1 MKDIISAYKRNLW
14 QITLYLFANILFIF
28 KYVSRTDISASLV
41 AVLYVVAILG
51 VIYLYNTLAPK
62 ISETALKYSS
72 FALLAVTIL
81 CIVAALVYIDP
92 YSVRVDR
99 WSAVS
104 FFLEGLFNGEYP
116 YGIHTH
122 VSETNFPSPF
132 PLWHVI
138 NIPFYLIGDVGTGLI
153 FFLIITFAIVKIY
166 FNSYRKVFFF
176 LSLLILSPSYWWEVA
191 VRSDSLSNGF
201 LVLTFILWY
210 AKKGYSMNKN
220 LLLTILCCGVIASTR
235 LSAVL
240 PVALFLFAQ
249 YLQLNWLKKIL
260 FPLSILG
267 FVVLVFMPFI
277 LWTVDGTYVFFTRN
291 PFMSQTSVG
300 NPIFLMIM
308 VVAGMATALKWKN
321 TNQYFG
327 YTATFMFV
335 FMAGSQL
342 SLIMTR
348 GISGS
353 FFTDSTYDLSYFTLY
368 LPYTLMALADKITN
382 K

>member
-1 MKDIISAYKRNLW
+1 MRKIFTAFRTQW
-14 QITLYLFANILFIF
+14 QLILYLFVNILFIF
-28 KYVSRTDISASLV
+28 KYLTRTEISVPLIT
-41 AVLYVVAILG
+41 VLYISGILG
-51 VIYLYNTLAPK
+51 FVYLYFKWSPK
-62 ISETALKYSS
+62 VSEKLFKYSS
-72 FALLAVTIL
+72 FVLLSITLILIAVGL
-81 CIVAALVYIDP
+81 LYIDP
-92 YSVRVDR
+92 YTVRVDR

-138 NIPFYLIGDVGTGLI
+138 NIPFYLLGDVGIGLI
-153 FFLIITFAIVKIY
+153 FFLIITFVTVKIY
-166 FNSYRKVFFF
+166 FNSYRKAFFF
-176 LSLLILSPSYWWEVA
+176 LILLILSPAYWWEVA

-210 AKKGYSMNKN
+210 TKKGYSVDKN
-220 LLLTILCCGVIASTR
+220 FWLTIILCGIIASTR

-249 YLQLNWLKKIL
+249 YIQTNWLKKIL
-260 FPLSILG
+260 FPLSILA
-267 FVVLVFMPFI
+267 FVLAVFMPFV
-277 LWTVDGTYVFFTRN
+277 LWTIDGTYVFFTRN

-300 NPIFLMIM
+300 NPVFLIIMI
-308 VVAGMATALKWKN
+308 VAGIIFALKWKN
-321 TNQYFG
+321 TDEYFE
-327 YTATFMFV
+327 YAASFMFI

-368 LPYTLMALADKITN
+368 LPYTLMALASKVSN

>member
-1 MKDIISAYKRNLW
+1 MRKIFTAFRTQW
-14 QITLYLFANILFIF
+14 QLILYLFVNILFIF
-28 KYVSRTDISASLV
+28 KYLTRTEISVPLIT
-41 AVLYVVAILG
+41 VLYISGILG
-51 VIYLYNTLAPK
+51 FVYLYFKWSPK
-62 ISETALKYSS
+62 VSEKLFKYSS
-72 FALLAVTIL
+72 FVLLSITLILIAVGL
-81 CIVAALVYIDP
+81 LYIDP
-92 YSVRVDR
+92 YTVRVDR

-138 NIPFYLIGDVGTGLI
+138 NIPFYLLGDVGIGLI
-153 FFLIITFAIVKIY
+153 FFLIITFVTVKIY
-166 FNSYRKVFFF
+166 FNSYRKAFFF
-176 LSLLILSPSYWWEVA
+176 LILLILSPAYWWEVA
-191 VRSDSLSNGF
+191 VSSDSLSNGF

-210 AKKGYSMNKN
+210 TKKGYSVDKN
-220 LLLTILCCGVIASTR
+220 FWLTIILCGIIASTR

-249 YLQLNWLKKIL
+249 YIQTNWLKKIL
-260 FPLSILG
+260 FPLSILA
-267 FVVLVFMPFI
+267 FVLVVFMPFV
-277 LWTVDGTYVFFTRN
+277 LWTIDGTYVFFTRN

-300 NPIFLMIM
+300 NPVFLIIMI
-308 VVAGMATALKWKN
+308 VAGIIFALKWKN
-321 TNQYFG
+321 TDEYFE
-327 YTATFMFV
+327 YAASFMFI

-368 LPYTLMALADKITN
+368 LPYTLMALASKV
-382 K
+382 KSE

>member
-1 MKDIISAYKRNLW
+1 MRKIFTAFRTQW
-14 QITLYLFANILFIF
+14 QLILYLFVNILFIF
-28 KYVSRTDISASLV
+28 KYLTRTEISVPLIT
-41 AVLYVVAILG
+41 VLYISGILG
-51 VIYLYNTLAPK
+51 FVYLYFKWSPK
-62 ISETALKYSS
+62 VSEKLFKYSS
-72 FALLAVTIL
+72 FVLLSITLILIAVGL
-81 CIVAALVYIDP
+81 LYIDP
-92 YSVRVDR
+92 YTVRVDR

-138 NIPFYLIGDVGTGLI
+138 NIPFYLLGDVGIGLI
-153 FFLIITFAIVKIY
+153 FFLIITFVTVKIY
-166 FNSYRKVFFF
+166 FNSYRKAFFF
-176 LSLLILSPSYWWEVA
+176 LILLILSPAYWWEVA

-210 AKKGYSMNKN
+210 TKKGYSVDKN
-220 LLLTILCCGVIASTR
+220 FWLTIILCGIIVSTR

-249 YLQLNWLKKIL
+249 YIQTNWLKKIL
-260 FPLSILG
+260 FPLSILA
-267 FVVLVFMPFI
+267 FVLVVFMPFV
-277 LWTVDGTYVFFTRN
+277 LWTIDGTYVFFTRN

-300 NPIFLMIM
+300 NPVFLIIMI
-308 VVAGMATALKWKN
+308 VAGIIFALKWKN
-321 TNQYFG
+321 TDEYFE
-327 YTATFMFV
+327 YAASFMFI

-368 LPYTLMALADKITN
+368 LPYTLMALASKVSN

>member
-1 MKDIISAYKRNLW
+1 MRKIFTAFRTQW
-14 QITLYLFANILFIF
+14 QLILYLFVNILFIF
-28 KYVSRTDISASLV
+28 KYLTRTEISVPLIT
-41 AVLYVVAILG
+41 VLYISGILG
-51 VIYLYNTLAPK
+51 FVYLYFKWSPK
-62 ISETALKYSS
+62 VSEKLFKYSS
-72 FALLAVTIL
+72 FVLLSITLILIAVGL
-81 CIVAALVYIDP
+81 LYIDP
-92 YSVRVDR
+92 YTVRVDR

-138 NIPFYLIGDVGTGLI
+138 NIPFYLLGDVGIGLI
-153 FFLIITFAIVKIY
+153 FFLIITFVTVKIY
-166 FNSYRKVFFF
+166 FNSYRKAFFF
-176 LSLLILSPSYWWEVA
+176 LILLILSPAYWWEVA

-210 AKKGYSMNKN
+210 TKKGYSVDKN
-220 LLLTILCCGVIASTR
+220 FWLTIILCGIIASTR

-249 YLQLNWLKKIL
+249 YIQTNWLKKIL
-260 FPLSILG
+260 FPLSILA
-267 FVVLVFMPFI
+267 FVLVVFMPFV
-277 LWTVDGTYVFFTRN
+277 LWTIDGTYVFFTRN

-300 NPIFLMIM
+300 NPVFLIIMI
-308 VVAGMATALKWKN
+308 VAGIIFALKWKN
-321 TNQYFG
+321 TDEYFE
-327 YTATFMFV
+327 YAASFMFI

-368 LPYTLMALADKITN
+368 LPYTLMSLASKVSN

>member
-1 MKDIISAYKRNLW
+1 MRKIFTAFRTQW
-14 QITLYLFANILFIF
+14 QLILYLFVNILFIF
-28 KYVSRTDISASLV
+28 KYLTRTEISVPLIT
-41 AVLYVVAILG
+41 VLYISGILG
-51 VIYLYNTLAPK
+51 FVYLYFKWSPK
-62 ISETALKYSS
+62 VSEKLFKYSS
-72 FALLAVTIL
+72 FVLLSITLILIAVGL
-81 CIVAALVYIDP
+81 LYIDP
-92 YSVRVDR
+92 YTVRVDR

-138 NIPFYLIGDVGTGLI
+138 NIPFYLLGDVGIGLI
-153 FFLIITFAIVKIY
+153 FFLIITFVTVKIY
-166 FNSYRKVFFF
+166 FNSYRKAFFF
-176 LSLLILSPSYWWEVA
+176 LILLILSPAYWWEVA

-210 AKKGYSMNKN
+210 TKKGYSVDKN
-220 LLLTILCCGVIASTR
+220 FWLTIILCGIIASSR

-249 YLQLNWLKKIL
+249 YIQTNWLKKIL
-260 FPLSILG
+260 FPLSILA
-267 FVVLVFMPFI
+267 FVLVVFMPFV
-277 LWTVDGTYVFFTRN
+277 LWTIDGTYVFFTRN

-300 NPIFLMIM
+300 NPVFLIIMI
-308 VVAGMATALKWKN
+308 VAGIIFALKWKN
-321 TNQYFG
+321 TDEYFE
-327 YTATFMFV
+327 YAASFMFI

-368 LPYTLMALADKITN
+368 LPYTLMALASKVSN

>member
-1 MKDIISAYKRNLW
+1 MRKIFTAFRTQW
-14 QITLYLFANILFIF
+14 QLILYLFVNILFIF
-28 KYVSRTDISASLV
+28 KYLTRTEISVPLIT
-41 AVLYVVAILG
+41 VLYISGILG
-51 VIYLYNTLAPK
+51 FVYLYFKWSPK
-62 ISETALKYSS
+62 VSEKLFKYSS
-72 FALLAVTIL
+72 FVLLSITLILIAVGL
-81 CIVAALVYIDP
+81 LYIDP
-92 YSVRVDR
+92 YTVRVDR

-138 NIPFYLIGDVGTGLI
+138 NIPFYLLGDVGIGLI
-153 FFLIITFAIVKIY
+153 FFLIITFVNVKIY
-166 FNSYRKVFFF
+166 FNSYRKAFFF
-176 LSLLILSPSYWWEVA
+176 LILLILSPAYWWEVA

-210 AKKGYSMNKN
+210 TKKGYSVDKN
-220 LLLTILCCGVIASTR
+220 FWLTIILCGIIASTR

-249 YLQLNWLKKIL
+249 YIQTNWLKKIL
-260 FPLSILG
+260 FPLSILA
-267 FVVLVFMPFI
+267 FVLVVFMPFV
-277 LWTVDGTYVFFTRN
+277 LWTIDGTYVFFTRN

-300 NPIFLMIM
+300 NPVFLIIMI
-308 VVAGMATALKWKN
+308 VAGIIFALKWKN
-321 TNQYFG
+321 TDEYFE
-327 YTATFMFV
+327 YAASFMFI

-368 LPYTLMALADKITN
+368 LPYTLMSLASKVSN

>member
-1 MKDIISAYKRNLW
+1 MRKIFTAFRTQW
-14 QITLYLFANILFIF
+14 QLILYLFVNILFIF
-28 KYVSRTDISASLV
+28 KYLTRTEISVPLITT
-41 AVLYVVAILG
+41 LYISSIPGFV
-51 VIYLYNTLAPK
+51 YLYFKWSPK
-62 ISETALKYSS
+62 VSEKLFKYSS
-72 FALLAVTIL
+72 FVLLLITLILIAVALL
-81 CIVAALVYIDP
+81 YIDP
-92 YSVRVDR
+92 YTVRVDR

-138 NIPFYLIGDVGTGLI
+138 NIPFYLLGDVGIGLI
-153 FFLIITFAIVKIY
+153 FFLIITFTTVKIY
-166 FNSYRKVFFF
+166 FNSYRKAFFF
-176 LSLLILSPSYWWEVA
+176 LVLLILSPAYWWEIA

-210 AKKGYSMNKN
+210 TKKGYSVDKN
-220 LLLTILCCGVIASTR
+220 FWLTIILCGVITSTR

-249 YLQLNWLKKIL
+249 YIQTNWLKKML
-260 FPLSILG
+260 FPLSILA
-267 FVVLVFMPFI
+267 FVLVVFMPFI
-277 LWTVDGTYVFFTRN
+277 LWKIDGTYVFFTRN

-300 NPIFLMIM
+300 NPIFLIIMI
-308 VVAGMATALKWKN
+308 VAGIIFALKWKN
-321 TNQYFG
+321 SDEYFE
-327 YTATFMFV
+327 YAASFLFI

-368 LPYTLMALADKITN
+368 LPYTLMALASKV
-382 K
+382 KSE

>member
-1 MKDIISAYKRNLW
+1 MRKIFTAFRTQW
-14 QITLYLFANILFIF
+14 QLILYLFVNILFIF
-28 KYVSRTDISASLV
+28 KYLTRTEISVPLIT
-41 AVLYVVAILG
+41 VLYISGILG
-51 VIYLYNTLAPK
+51 FVYLYFKWSPK
-62 ISETALKYSS
+62 VSEKLFKYSS
-72 FALLAVTIL
+72 LVLLSITLILIALALL
-81 CIVAALVYIDP
+81 YIDP
-92 YSVRVDR
+92 YTVRVDR

-138 NIPFYLIGDVGTGLI
+138 NIPFYLLGDVGIGLI
-153 FFLIITFAIVKIY
+153 FFLIITFVTVKIY
-166 FNSYRKVFFF
+166 FNSYRKAFFF
-176 LSLLILSPSYWWEVA
+176 LILLILSPAYWWEVA

-210 AKKGYSMNKN
+210 TKKGYSVDKN
-220 LLLTILCCGVIASTR
+220 FWLTIILCGIIASTR

-249 YLQLNWLKKIL
+249 YIQTNWLKKIL
-260 FPLSILG
+260 FPLSILA
-267 FVVLVFMPFI
+267 FVLVVFMPFV
-277 LWTVDGTYVFFTRN
+277 LWTIDGTYVFFTRN

-300 NPIFLMIM
+300 NPVFLIIMI
-308 VVAGMATALKWKN
+308 VAGIIFALKWKN
-321 TNQYFG
+321 TDEYFE
-327 YTATFMFV
+327 YAASFMFI

-368 LPYTLMALADKITN
+368 LPYTLMALASKVSN

>member
-1 MKDIISAYKRNLW
+1 MRKIFTAFRTQW
-14 QITLYLFANILFIF
+14 QLILYLFVNILFIF
-28 KYVSRTDISASLV
+28 KYLTRTEISVPLITT
-41 AVLYVVAILG
+41 LYISSIPGFV
-51 VIYLYNTLAPK
+51 YLYFKWSPK
-62 ISETALKYSS
+62 VSEKLFKYSS
-72 FALLAVTIL
+72 FVLLSITLILIAVGL
-81 CIVAALVYIDP
+81 LYIDP
-92 YSVRVDR
+92 YTVRVDR

-138 NIPFYLIGDVGTGLI
+138 NIPFYLLGDVGIGLI
-153 FFLIITFAIVKIY
+153 FFLIITFVTVKIY
-166 FNSYRKVFFF
+166 FNSYRKAFFF
-176 LSLLILSPSYWWEVA
+176 LILLILSPAYWWEVA

-210 AKKGYSMNKN
+210 TKKGYSVDKN
-220 LLLTILCCGVIASTR
+220 FWLTIILCGIIASTR

-249 YLQLNWLKKIL
+249 YIQTNWLKKIL
-260 FPLSILG
+260 FPLSILA
-267 FVVLVFMPFI
+267 FVLVVFMPFV
-277 LWTVDGTYVFFTRN
+277 LWTIDGTYVFFTRN

-300 NPIFLMIM
+300 NPVFLIIMI
-308 VVAGMATALKWKN
+308 VAGIIFALKWKN
-321 TNQYFG
+321 TDEYFE
-327 YTATFMFV
+327 YAASFMFI

-368 LPYTLMALADKITN
+368 LPYTLMSLASKVSN

>member
-1 MKDIISAYKRNLW
+1 MRKIFTAFRTQW
-14 QITLYLFANILFIF
+14 QLILYLFVNILFIF
-28 KYVSRTDISASLV
+28 KYLTRTEISVPLIT
-41 AVLYVVAILG
+41 VLYISGILG
-51 VIYLYNTLAPK
+51 FVYLYFKWSPK
-62 ISETALKYSS
+62 VSEKLFKYSS
-72 FALLAVTIL
+72 FVLLSITLILIAVGL
-81 CIVAALVYIDP
+81 LYIDP
-92 YSVRVDR
+92 YTVRVDR

-138 NIPFYLIGDVGTGLI
+138 NIPFYLLGDVGIGLI
-153 FFLIITFAIVKIY
+153 FFLIITFVTVKIY
-166 FNSYRKVFFF
+166 FNSYRKAFFF
-176 LSLLILSPSYWWEVA
+176 LILLILSPAYWWEVA

-210 AKKGYSMNKN
+210 TKKGYSVDKSFW
-220 LLLTILCCGVIASTR
+220 LTIILCGIIASTR

-249 YLQLNWLKKIL
+249 YIQTNWLKKIL
-260 FPLSILG
+260 FPLSILA
-267 FVVLVFMPFI
+267 FVLVVFMPFV
-277 LWTVDGTYVFFTRN
+277 LWTIDGTYVFFTRN

-300 NPIFLMIM
+300 NPVFLIIMI
-308 VVAGMATALKWKN
+308 VAGIIFALKWKN
-321 TNQYFG
+321 TDEYFE
-327 YTATFMFV
+327 YAASFMFI

-368 LPYTLMALADKITN
+368 LPYTLMALASKVSN

>member
-1 MKDIISAYKRNLW
+1 MRKIFTAFRTQW
-14 QITLYLFANILFIF
+14 QLILYLFVNILFIF
-28 KYVSRTDISASLV
+28 KYLTRTEISVPLITT
-41 AVLYVVAILG
+41 LYISSIPGFV
-51 VIYLYNTLAPK
+51 YLYFKWSPK
-62 ISETALKYSS
+62 VSEKLFKYSS
-72 FALLAVTIL
+72 FVLLLITLILIAVALL
-81 CIVAALVYIDP
+81 YIDP
-92 YSVRVDR
+92 YTVRVDR

-138 NIPFYLIGDVGTGLI
+138 NIPFYLLGDVGIGLI
-153 FFLIITFAIVKIY
+153 FFLIITFTTVKIY
-166 FNSYRKVFFF
+166 FNSYRKAFFF
-176 LSLLILSPSYWWEVA
+176 LVLLILSPAYWWEIA

-210 AKKGYSMNKN
+210 TKKGYSVDKN
-220 LLLTILCCGVIASTR
+220 FWLTIILCGIIASTR

-249 YLQLNWLKKIL
+249 YIQTNWLKKIL
-260 FPLSILG
+260 FPLSILA
-267 FVVLVFMPFI
+267 FVLVVFMPFV
-277 LWTVDGTYVFFTRN
+277 LWTIDGTYVFFTRN

-300 NPIFLMIM
+300 NPVFLIIMI
-308 VVAGMATALKWKN
+308 VAGIIFALKWKN
-321 TNQYFG
+321 TDEYFE
-327 YTATFMFV
+327 YAASFMFI

-368 LPYTLMALADKITN
+368 LPYTLMALASKV
-382 K
+382 KSE

>member
-1 MKDIISAYKRNLW
+1 MRKIFTAFRTQW
-14 QITLYLFANILFIF
+14 QLILYLFVNILFIF
-28 KYVSRTDISASLV
+28 KYLTRTEISVPLIT
-41 AVLYVVAILG
+41 VLYISGILG
-51 VIYLYNTLAPK
+51 FVYLYFKWSPK
-62 ISETALKYSS
+62 VSEKLFKYSS
-72 FALLAVTIL
+72 FVLLSITLILIAVGL
-81 CIVAALVYIDP
+81 LYIDP
-92 YSVRVDR
+92 YTVRVDR

-138 NIPFYLIGDVGTGLI
+138 NIPFYLLGDVGIGLI
-153 FFLIITFAIVKIY
+153 FFLIITFVTVKIY
-166 FNSYRKVFFF
+166 FNSYRKAFFF
-176 LSLLILSPSYWWEVA
+176 LILLILSPAYWWEVA

-210 AKKGYSMNKN
+210 TKKGYSVDKN
-220 LLLTILCCGVIASTR
+220 FWLTIILCGIIASTR

-249 YLQLNWLKKIL
+249 YIQTNWLKKIL
-260 FPLSILG
+260 FPLSILA
-267 FVVLVFMPFI
+267 FVLVVFMPFV
-277 LWTVDGTYVFFTRN
+277 LWTIDGTYVFFTRN

-300 NPIFLMIM
+300 NPVFLIIMI
-308 VVAGMATALKWKN
+308 VAGIIFALKWKN
-321 TNQYFG
+321 TDEYFE
-327 YTATFMFV
+327 YAASFMFI

-368 LPYTLMALADKITN
+368 LPYTLMALVSKVSN

>member
-1 MKDIISAYKRNLW
+1 MRKIFTAFRTQW
-14 QITLYLFANILFIF
+14 QLILYLFVNILFIF
-28 KYVSRTDISASLV
+28 KYLTRTEISVPLIT
-41 AVLYVVAILG
+41 VLYISGILG
-51 VIYLYNTLAPK
+51 FVYLYFKWSPK
-62 ISETALKYSS
+62 VSEKLFKYSS
-72 FALLAVTIL
+72 FVLLSITLILIAVGL
-81 CIVAALVYIDP
+81 LYIDP
-92 YSVRVDR
+92 YTVRVDR

-138 NIPFYLIGDVGTGLI
+138 NVPFYLLGDVGIGLI
-153 FFLIITFAIVKIY
+153 FFLIITFVTVKIY
-166 FNSYRKVFFF
+166 FNSYRKAFFF
-176 LSLLILSPSYWWEVA
+176 LILLILSPAYWWEVA

-210 AKKGYSMNKN
+210 TKKGYSVDKN
-220 LLLTILCCGVIASTR
+220 FWLTIILCGIIASTR

-249 YLQLNWLKKIL
+249 YIQTNWLKKIL
-260 FPLSILG
+260 FPLSILA
-267 FVVLVFMPFI
+267 FVLVVFMPFV
-277 LWTVDGTYVFFTRN
+277 LWTIDGTYVFFTRN

-300 NPIFLMIM
+300 NPVFLIIMI
-308 VVAGMATALKWKN
+308 VAGIIFALKWKN
-321 TNQYFG
+321 TDEYFE
-327 YTATFMFV
+327 YAASFMFI

-368 LPYTLMALADKITN
+368 LPYTLMALASKVSN

>member
-1 MKDIISAYKRNLW
+1 MRKIFTAFRTQW
-14 QITLYLFANILFIF
+14 QLILYLFVNILFIF
-28 KYVSRTDISASLV
+28 KYLTRTEISVPLIT
-41 AVLYVVAILG
+41 VLYISGILG
-51 VIYLYNTLAPK
+51 FVYLYFKWSPK
-62 ISETALKYSS
+62 VSEKLFKYSS
-72 FALLAVTIL
+72 LVLLSITLILIALALL
-81 CIVAALVYIDP
+81 YIDP
-92 YSVRVDR
+92 YTVRVDR

-138 NIPFYLIGDVGTGLI
+138 NIPFYLLGDVGIGLI
-153 FFLIITFAIVKIY
+153 FFLIITFVTVKIY
-166 FNSYRKVFFF
+166 FNSYRKAFFF
-176 LSLLILSPSYWWEVA
+176 LILLILSPAYWWEVA

-210 AKKGYSMNKN
+210 TKKGYSVDKN
-220 LLLTILCCGVIASTR
+220 FWLTIILCGIIASTR

-249 YLQLNWLKKIL
+249 YIQTNWLKKIL
-260 FPLSILG
+260 FPLSILA
-267 FVVLVFMPFI
+267 FVLVVFMPFV
-277 LWTVDGTYVFFTRN
+277 LWTIDGTYVFFTRN

-300 NPIFLMIM
+300 NPVFLIIMI
-308 VVAGMATALKWKN
+308 VAGIIFALKWKN
-321 TNQYFG
+321 TDEYFE
-327 YTATFMFV
+327 YAASFMFI

-368 LPYTLMALADKITN
+368 LPYTLMALASKV
-382 K
+382 KSE

>member
-1 MKDIISAYKRNLW
+1 MRKIFTAFRTQW
-14 QITLYLFANILFIF
+14 QLILYLFVNILFIF
-28 KYVSRTDISASLV
+28 KYLTRTEVSVPLIT
-41 AVLYVVAILG
+41 VLYISGILG
-51 VIYLYNTLAPK
+51 FVYLYFKWSPK
-62 ISETALKYSS
+62 VSEKLFKYSS
-72 FALLAVTIL
+72 FVLLSITLILIAVGL
-81 CIVAALVYIDP
+81 LYIDP
-92 YSVRVDR
+92 YTVRVDR

-138 NIPFYLIGDVGTGLI
+138 NIPFYLLGDVGIGLI
-153 FFLIITFAIVKIY
+153 FFLIITFVTVKIY
-166 FNSYRKVFFF
+166 FNSYRKAFFF
-176 LSLLILSPSYWWEVA
+176 LILLILSPAYWWEVA

-210 AKKGYSMNKN
+210 TKKGYSVDKN
-220 LLLTILCCGVIASTR
+220 FWLTIILCGIIASTR

-249 YLQLNWLKKIL
+249 YIQTNWLKKIL
-260 FPLSILG
+260 FPLSILA
-267 FVVLVFMPFI
+267 FVLVVFMPFV
-277 LWTVDGTYVFFTRN
+277 LWTIDGTYVFFTRN

-300 NPIFLMIM
+300 NPVFLIIMI
-308 VVAGMATALKWKN
+308 VAGIIFALKWKN
-321 TNQYFG
+321 TDEYFE
-327 YTATFMFV
+327 YAASFMFI

-368 LPYTLMALADKITN
+368 LPYTLMALASKVSN

>member
-1 MKDIISAYKRNLW
+1 MRKIFTAFRTQW
-14 QITLYLFANILFIF
+14 QLILYLFVNILFIF
-28 KYVSRTDISASLV
+28 KYLTRTEISVPLIT
-41 AVLYVVAILG
+41 VLYISCILG
-51 VIYLYNTLAPK
+51 FVYLYFKWSPK
-62 ISETALKYSS
+62 VSEKLFKYSS
-72 FALLAVTIL
+72 FVLLSITLILIAVGL
-81 CIVAALVYIDP
+81 LYIDP
-92 YSVRVDR
+92 YTVRVDR

-138 NIPFYLIGDVGTGLI
+138 NIPFYLLGDVGIGLI
-153 FFLIITFAIVKIY
+153 FFLIITFVTVKIY
-166 FNSYRKVFFF
+166 FNSYRKAFFF
-176 LSLLILSPSYWWEVA
+176 LILLILSPAYWWEVA

-210 AKKGYSMNKN
+210 TKKGYSVDKSFW
-220 LLLTILCCGVIASTR
+220 LTIILCGIIASTR

-249 YLQLNWLKKIL
+249 YIQTNWLKKIL
-260 FPLSILG
+260 FPLSILA
-267 FVVLVFMPFI
+267 FVLVVFIPFV
-277 LWTVDGTYVFFTRN
+277 LWTIDGTYVFFTRN

-300 NPIFLMIM
+300 NPVFLIIMI
-308 VVAGMATALKWKN
+308 VAGIIFALKWKN
-321 TNQYFG
+321 TDEYFE
-327 YTATFMFV
+327 YAASFMFI

-368 LPYTLMALADKITN
+368 LPYTLMALASKVSN

>member
-1 MKDIISAYKRNLW
+1 MRKIFTAFRTQW
-14 QITLYLFANILFIF
+14 QLTLYLFVNILFIF
-28 KYVSRTDISASLV
+28 KYLTRTEISVPLIT
-41 AVLYVVAILG
+41 VLYISGILG
-51 VIYLYNTLAPK
+51 FVYLYFKWSPK
-62 ISETALKYSS
+62 VSEKLFKYSS
-72 FALLAVTIL
+72 FVLLSITLILIAVGL
-81 CIVAALVYIDP
+81 LYIDP
-92 YSVRVDR
+92 YTVRVDR

-138 NIPFYLIGDVGTGLI
+138 NIPFYLLGDVGIGLI
-153 FFLIITFAIVKIY
+153 FFLIITFVTVKIY
-166 FNSYRKVFFF
+166 FNSYRKAFFF
-176 LSLLILSPSYWWEVA
+176 LILLILSPAYWWEVA

-210 AKKGYSMNKN
+210 TKKGYSVDKN
-220 LLLTILCCGVIASTR
+220 FWLTIILCGIIASTR

-249 YLQLNWLKKIL
+249 YIQTNWLKKIL
-260 FPLSILG
+260 FPLSILA
-267 FVVLVFMPFI
+267 FVLVVFMPFV
-277 LWTVDGTYVFFTRN
+277 LWTIDGTYVFFTRN

-300 NPIFLMIM
+300 NPVFLIIMI
-308 VVAGMATALKWKN
+308 VAGIIFALKWKN
-321 TNQYFG
+321 TDEYFE
-327 YTATFMFV
+327 YAASFMFI

-368 LPYTLMALADKITN
+368 LPYTLMALASKVSN

>member
-1 MKDIISAYKRNLW
+1 MRKIFTAFRTQW
-14 QITLYLFANILFIF
+14 QLILYLFVNILFIF
-28 KYVSRTDISASLV
+28 KYLPRTEISVPLIT
-41 AVLYVVAILG
+41 VLYISGILG
-51 VIYLYNTLAPK
+51 FVYLYFKWSPK
-62 ISETALKYSS
+62 VSEKLFKYSS
-72 FALLAVTIL
+72 FVLLSITLILIAVGL
-81 CIVAALVYIDP
+81 LYIDP
-92 YSVRVDR
+92 YTVRVDR

-138 NIPFYLIGDVGTGLI
+138 NIPFYLLGDVGIGLI
-153 FFLIITFAIVKIY
+153 FFLIITFVTVKIY
-166 FNSYRKVFFF
+166 FNSYRKAFFF
-176 LSLLILSPSYWWEVA
+176 LILLILSPAYWWEVA

-210 AKKGYSMNKN
+210 TKKGYSVDKN
-220 LLLTILCCGVIASTR
+220 FWLTIILCGIIASTR

-249 YLQLNWLKKIL
+249 YIQTNWLKKIL
-260 FPLSILG
+260 FPLSILA
-267 FVVLVFMPFI
+267 FVLVVFMPFV
-277 LWTVDGTYVFFTRN
+277 LWTIDGTYVFFTRN

-300 NPIFLMIM
+300 NPVFLIIMI
-308 VVAGMATALKWKN
+308 VAGIIFALKWKN
-321 TNQYFG
+321 TDEYFE
-327 YTATFMFV
+327 YAASFMFI

-368 LPYTLMALADKITN
+368 LPYTLMALASKVSN

>member
-1 MKDIISAYKRNLW
+1 MRKIFTAFRTQW
-14 QITLYLFANILFIF
+14 QLILYLFVNILFIF
-28 KYVSRTDISASLV
+28 KYLTRTEVSVPLITALYISG
-41 AVLYVVAILG
+41 ILG
-51 VIYLYNTLAPK
+51 FVYLYFKWSPK
-62 ISETALKYSS
+62 VSEKLFKYSS
-72 FALLAVTIL
+72 LVLLSITLILIALALL
-81 CIVAALVYIDP
+81 YIDP
-92 YSVRVDR
+92 YTVRVDR

-138 NIPFYLIGDVGTGLI
+138 NIPFYLLGDVGIGLI
-153 FFLIITFAIVKIY
+153 FFLIITFVTVKIY
-166 FNSYRKVFFF
+166 FNSYRKAF
-176 LSLLILSPSYWWEVA
+176 LFLVLLILSPAYWWEVA

-210 AKKGYSMNKN
+210 TKKGYSVDKN
-220 LLLTILCCGVIASTR
+220 FWLTIILCGIIASTR

-249 YLQLNWLKKIL
+249 YIQTNWLKKIL
-260 FPLSILG
+260 FPLSILA
-267 FVVLVFMPFI
+267 FVLVVFMPFV
-277 LWTVDGTYVFFTRN
+277 LWTIDGTYVFFTRN

-300 NPIFLMIM
+300 NPVSLIIMI
-308 VVAGMATALKWKN
+308 VAGIIFALKWKN
-321 TNQYFG
+321 TDEYFE
-327 YTATFMFV
+327 YAASFMFI

-368 LPYTLMALADKITN
+368 LPYTLMALASKVSN

>member
-1 MKDIISAYKRNLW
+1 MRKIFTAFRTQW
-14 QITLYLFANILFIF
+14 QLILYLFVNILFIF
-28 KYVSRTDISASLV
+28 KYLTRTEISVPLIT
-41 AVLYVVAILG
+41 VLYISGILG
-51 VIYLYNTLAPK
+51 FVYLYFKWSPK
-62 ISETALKYSS
+62 VSEKLFKYSS
-72 FALLAVTIL
+72 LVLLSITLILIALALL
-81 CIVAALVYIDP
+81 YIDP
-92 YSVRVDR
+92 YTVRVDR

-138 NIPFYLIGDVGTGLI
+138 NIPFYLLGDVGIGLI
-153 FFLIITFAIVKIY
+153 FFLIITFVTVKIY
-166 FNSYRKVFFF
+166 FNSYRKAFFF
-176 LSLLILSPSYWWEVA
+176 LILLILSPAYWWEVA

-210 AKKGYSMNKN
+210 TKKGYSVDKSFW
-220 LLLTILCCGVIASTR
+220 LTIILCGIIASTR

-249 YLQLNWLKKIL
+249 YIQTNWLKKIL
-260 FPLSILG
+260 FPLSILA
-267 FVVLVFMPFI
+267 FVLVVFMPFV
-277 LWTVDGTYVFFTRN
+277 LWTIDGTYVFFTRN

-300 NPIFLMIM
+300 NPVFLIIMI
-308 VVAGMATALKWKN
+308 VAGIIFALKWKN
-321 TNQYFG
+321 TDEYFE
-327 YTATFMFV
+327 YAASFMFI

-368 LPYTLMALADKITN
+368 LPYTLMALASKVSN

>member
-1 MKDIISAYKRNLW
+1 MRKIFTAFRTQW
-14 QITLYLFANILFIF
+14 QLILYLFVNILFIF
-28 KYVSRTDISASLV
+28 KYLTRTEISVPLIT
-41 AVLYVVAILG
+41 VLYISGILG
-51 VIYLYNTLAPK
+51 FVYLYFKWSPK
-62 ISETALKYSS
+62 VSEKLFKYSS
-72 FALLAVTIL
+72 FVLLSITLILIAVGL
-81 CIVAALVYIDP
+81 LYIDP
-92 YSVRVDR
+92 YTVRVDR

-138 NIPFYLIGDVGTGLI
+138 NIPFYLLGDVGIGLI
-153 FFLIITFAIVKIY
+153 FFLIITFVTVKIY
-166 FNSYRKVFFF
+166 FNSYRKAFFF
-176 LSLLILSPSYWWEVA
+176 LILLILSPAYWWEVA

-210 AKKGYSMNKN
+210 TKKGYSVDKN
-220 LLLTILCCGVIASTR
+220 FWLTIILCGIIASTR

-249 YLQLNWLKKIL
+249 YIQTNWLKKIL
-260 FPLSILG
+260 CPLSILA
-267 FVVLVFMPFI
+267 FVLVVFMPFV
-277 LWTVDGTYVFFTRN
+277 LWTIDGTYVFFTRN

-300 NPIFLMIM
+300 NPVFLIIMI
-308 VVAGMATALKWKN
+308 VAGIIFALKWKN
-321 TNQYFG
+321 TDEYFE
-327 YTATFMFV
+327 YAASFMFI

-368 LPYTLMALADKITN
+368 LPYTLMALASKVSN

>member
-1 MKDIISAYKRNLW
+1 MRKIFTAFRTQW
-14 QITLYLFANILFIF
+14 QLILYLFVNILFIF
-28 KYVSRTDISASLV
+28 KYLTRTEISVPLIT
-41 AVLYVVAILG
+41 VLYISGILG
-51 VIYLYNTLAPK
+51 FVYLYFKWSPK
-62 ISETALKYSS
+62 VSEKLFKYSS
-72 FALLAVTIL
+72 FVLLSITLILIAVGL
-81 CIVAALVYIDP
+81 LYIDP
-92 YSVRVDR
+92 YTVRVDR

-138 NIPFYLIGDVGTGLI
+138 NIPFYLLGDVGIGLI
-153 FFLIITFAIVKIY
+153 FFLIITFVTVKIY
-166 FNSYRKVFFF
+166 FNSYRKAFFF
-176 LSLLILSPSYWWEVA
+176 LILLILSPAYWWEVA

-210 AKKGYSMNKN
+210 TKKGYSVDKSFW
-220 LLLTILCCGVIASTR
+220 LTIILCGIIASTR

-249 YLQLNWLKKIL
+249 YIQTNWLKKIL
-260 FPLSILG
+260 FPLSILA
-267 FVVLVFMPFI
+267 FVLVVFMPFV
-277 LWTVDGTYVFFTRN
+277 LWTIDGTYVFFTRN

-300 NPIFLMIM
+300 NPVFLIIMI
-308 VVAGMATALKWKN
+308 VAGIIFALKWKN
-321 TNQYFG
+321 TDEYFE
-327 YTATFMFV
+327 YAASFMFI

-368 LPYTLMALADKITN
+368 LPYTLMSLASKVSN

>member
-1 MKDIISAYKRNLW
+1 MRKIFTAFRTQW
-14 QITLYLFANILFIF
+14 QLILYLFVNILFIF
-28 KYVSRTDISASLV
+28 KYLTRTEISVPLIT
-41 AVLYVVAILG
+41 VLYISGILG
-51 VIYLYNTLAPK
+51 FVYLYFKWSPK
-62 ISETALKYSS
+62 VSEKLFKYSS
-72 FALLAVTIL
+72 FVLLSITLILIAVGL
-81 CIVAALVYIDP
+81 LYIEP
-92 YSVRVDR
+92 YTVRVDR

-138 NIPFYLIGDVGTGLI
+138 NIPFYLLGDVGIGLI
-153 FFLIITFAIVKIY
+153 FFLIITFVTVKIY
-166 FNSYRKVFFF
+166 FNSYRKAFFF
-176 LSLLILSPSYWWEVA
+176 LILLILSPAYWWEVA

-210 AKKGYSMNKN
+210 TKKGYSVDKN
-220 LLLTILCCGVIASTR
+220 FWLTIILCGIIASTR

-249 YLQLNWLKKIL
+249 YIQTNWLKKIL
-260 FPLSILG
+260 FPLSILA
-267 FVVLVFMPFI
+267 FVLVVFMPFV
-277 LWTVDGTYVFFTRN
+277 LWTIDGTYVFFTRN

-300 NPIFLMIM
+300 NPVFLIIMI
-308 VVAGMATALKWKN
+308 VAGIIFALKWKN
-321 TNQYFG
+321 TDEYFE
-327 YTATFMFV
+327 YAASFMFI

-368 LPYTLMALADKITN
+368 LPYTLMALASKVSN

>member
-1 MKDIISAYKRNLW
+1 
-14 QITLYLFANILFIF
+14 
-28 KYVSRTDISASLV
+28 
-41 AVLYVVAILG
+41 
-51 VIYLYNTLAPK
+51 
-62 ISETALKYSS
+62 
-72 FALLAVTIL
+72 LL
-81 CIVAALVYIDP
+81 YIDP
-92 YSVRVDR
+92 YTVRVDR

-138 NIPFYLIGDVGTGLI
+138 NIPFYLLGDVGIGLI
-153 FFLIITFAIVKIY
+153 FFLIITFVTVKIY
-166 FNSYRKVFFF
+166 FNSYRKAF
-176 LSLLILSPSYWWEVA
+176 LFLVLLILSPAYWWEVA

-210 AKKGYSMNKN
+210 TKKGYSVDKN
-220 LLLTILCCGVIASTR
+220 FWLTIILCGIIASTR

-249 YLQLNWLKKIL
+249 YIQTNWLKKIL
-260 FPLSILG
+260 FPLSILA
-267 FVVLVFMPFI
+267 FVLVVFMPFV
-277 LWTVDGTYVFFTRN
+277 LWTIDGTYVFFTRN

-300 NPIFLMIM
+300 NPVFLIIMI
-308 VVAGMATALKWKN
+308 VAGIIFALKWKN
-321 TNQYFG
+321 TDEYFE
-327 YTATFMFV
+327 YAASFMFI

-368 LPYTLMALADKITN
+368 LPYTLMALASKVSN

>member
-1 MKDIISAYKRNLW
+1 MRKIFTAFRTQW
-14 QITLYLFANILFIF
+14 QLILYLFVNILFIF
-28 KYVSRTDISASLV
+28 KYLTRTEISVPLIT
-41 AVLYVVAILG
+41 VLYISGILG
-51 VIYLYNTLAPK
+51 FVYLYFKWSPK
-62 ISETALKYSS
+62 VSEKLFKYSS
-72 FALLAVTIL
+72 FVLLSITLILIAVGL
-81 CIVAALVYIDP
+81 LYIDP
-92 YSVRVDR
+92 YTVRVDR

-138 NIPFYLIGDVGTGLI
+138 NIPFYLLGDVGIGLI
-153 FFLIITFAIVKIY
+153 FFLIITFVTVKIY
-166 FNSYRKVFFF
+166 FNSYRKAFFF
-176 LSLLILSPSYWWEVA
+176 LILLILSPAYWWEVA

-210 AKKGYSMNKN
+210 TKKGYSVDKN
-220 LLLTILCCGVIASTR
+220 FWLTIILCGIIASTR

-249 YLQLNWLKKIL
+249 YIQTNWLKKIL
-260 FPLSILG
+260 FPLSILA
-267 FVVLVFMPFI
+267 FVLVVFMPFV
-277 LWTVDGTYVFFTRN
+277 LWTIDGTYVFFTRN

-300 NPIFLMIM
+300 NPVFLIIMI
-308 VVAGMATALKWKN
+308 VAGIIFALKWKN
-321 TNQYFG
+321 TDEYFE
-327 YTATFMFV
+327 YAASFMFI

-368 LPYTLMALADKITN
+368 LPYTLMALASKVSN

>member
-1 MKDIISAYKRNLW
+1 MRKIFTAFRTQW
-14 QITLYLFANILFIF
+14 QLILYLFVNILFIF
-28 KYVSRTDISASLV
+28 KYLTRTEISVPLIT
-41 AVLYVVAILG
+41 VLYISGILG
-51 VIYLYNTLAPK
+51 FVYLYFKWSPK
-62 ISETALKYSS
+62 VSEKLFKYSS
-72 FALLAVTIL
+72 FVLLSITLILIAVGL
-81 CIVAALVYIDP
+81 LYIDP
-92 YSVRVDR
+92 YTVRVDR

-104 FFLEGLFNGEYP
+104 FYLEGLFNGEYP

-138 NIPFYLIGDVGTGLI
+138 NIPFYLLGDVGIGLI
-153 FFLIITFAIVKIY
+153 FFLIITFVTVKIY
-166 FNSYRKVFFF
+166 FNSYRKAF
-176 LSLLILSPSYWWEVA
+176 LFLVLLILSPAYWWEVA

-210 AKKGYSMNKN
+210 TKKGYSVDKN
-220 LLLTILCCGVIASTR
+220 FWLTIILCGIIASTR
-235 LSAVL
+235 LSSVL

-249 YLQLNWLKKIL
+249 YIQTNWLKKIL
-260 FPLSILG
+260 FPLSILA
-267 FVVLVFMPFI
+267 FVLVVFMPFV
-277 LWTVDGTYVFFTRN
+277 LWTIDGTYVFFTRN

-300 NPIFLMIM
+300 NPVFLIIMI
-308 VVAGMATALKWKN
+308 VAGIIFALKWKN
-321 TNQYFG
+321 TDEYFE
-327 YTATFMFV
+327 YAASFMFI

-368 LPYTLMALADKITN
+368 LPYTLMALASKVSN

>member
-1 MKDIISAYKRNLW
+1 MRKIFTAFRTQW
-14 QITLYLFANILFIF
+14 QLILYLFVNILFIF
-28 KYVSRTDISASLV
+28 KYLTRTEISVPLIT
-41 AVLYVVAILG
+41 VLYISGILG
-51 VIYLYNTLAPK
+51 FVYLYFKWSPK
-62 ISETALKYSS
+62 VSEKLFKYSS
-72 FALLAVTIL
+72 FVLLSITLILIAVGL
-81 CIVAALVYIDP
+81 LYIDP
-92 YSVRVDR
+92 YTVRVDR

-138 NIPFYLIGDVGTGLI
+138 NIPFYLLGDVGIGLI
-153 FFLIITFAIVKIY
+153 FFLIITFVTVKIY
-166 FNSYRKVFFF
+166 FNSYRKAFFF
-176 LSLLILSPSYWWEVA
+176 LILLILSPAYWWEVA

-210 AKKGYSMNKN
+210 TKKGYSVDKN
-220 LLLTILCCGVIASTR
+220 FWLTIILCGIIASTR

-249 YLQLNWLKKIL
+249 YIQTNWLKKIL
-260 FPLSILG
+260 FPLSILA
-267 FVVLVFMPFI
+267 FVLVVFMPFV
-277 LWTVDGTYVFFTRN
+277 LWTIDGTYVFFTRN
-291 PFMSQTSVG
+291 PFLSQTSVG
-300 NPIFLMIM
+300 NPVFLIIMI
-308 VVAGMATALKWKN
+308 VAGIIFALKWKN
-321 TNQYFG
+321 TDEYFE
-327 YTATFMFV
+327 YAASFMFI

-368 LPYTLMALADKITN
+368 LPYTLMALASKVSN